1 MEMAEGQEKKCS
13 YRFAING
20 LISVE
25 IVILLQF
32 KRLVTSHA
40 WNYRFTIIFFLFYFS
55 NSRCKTRGC
64 QTKTGNETP
73 FIICIEK
80 VKIPLMVNR
89 HFYTYNKTEHFECVI
104 TSRRVKVSY

>member
-40 WNYRFTIIFFLFYFS
+40 WNYRFTIIFIFYFILAI
-55 NSRCKTRGC
+55 RGA
-64 QTKTGNETP
+64 KPED
-73 FIICIEK
+73 
-80 VKIPLMVNR
+80 VKPKQVMKR
-89 HFYTYNKTEHFECVI
+89 HLLFV
-104 TSRRVKVSY
+104 